1 VVLMAGTRSRAR
13 FPGAE
18 QYVPDRGSLSALRS
32 AVQECRGCDLYE
44 GATQGV
50 LGDGPAKA
58 ALMVIGEQPGDQ
70 EDRAGK
76 PFVGPA
82 GQLLDKALDAA
93 GIAPASV
100 FRTNA
105 VKHFRF
111 RATGKRRIHQSPD
124 LAHMRAC
131 APWLT
136 AELARVAPTG
146 AVLLGA
152 TAGKAVF
159 GSSFTVS
166 SVRGQLVSWPQA
178 REDAKA
184 PDWVLVTVHPSSVLR
199 SDDRST
205 AFDALVSD
213 LRVAADAL
221 TAA

>member
-1 VVLMAGTRSRAR
+1 VVALAGRSTG
-13 FPGAE
+13 FPGAAA
-18 QYVPDRGSLSALRS
+18 YIPDGASLSKLRH

-44 GATQGV
+44 DATQAV
-50 LGDGPAKA
+50 LGTGPARA
-58 ALMVIGEQPGDQ
+58 PLMVIGEQPGDQ
-70 EDRAGK
+70 EDQAGE

-82 GQLLDKALDAA
+82 GKLLDKALDAA

-111 RATGKRRIHQSPD
+111 RGTAGKRRIHQSPS

-136 AELARVAPTG
+136 AELARVRPTG

-159 GSSFTVS
+159 GSAFTVAGS
-166 SVRGQLVSWPQA
+166 RGQLVPWPEQ
-178 REDAKA
+178 REDAWPPEWA
-184 PDWVLVTVHPSSVLR
+184 LSTVHPSSVLR
-199 SDDRST
+199 SDERDT
-205 AFDALVSD
+205 AFDALVTD

-221 TAA
+221 AAS

>member
-1 VVLMAGTRSRAR
+1 VVALAAKDAG
-13 FPGAE
+13 FPGAAG
-18 QYVPDRGSLSALRS
+18 YVPDGASLSRLRR

-44 GATQGV
+44 EATQAV
-50 LGDGPAKA
+50 LGAGPARA

-70 EDRAGK
+70 EDRTGK

-82 GQLLDKALDAA
+82 GKLLDQALDAS

-111 RATGKRRIHQSPD
+111 RGTSGKRRIHQSPS
-124 LAHMRAC
+124 LAQMRAC

-136 AELARVAPTG
+136 AELARVRPTG

-159 GSSFTVS
+159 GSDFTVAGS
-166 SVRGQLVSWPQA
+166 RGRLVPWPEQ
-178 REDAKA
+178 REDATPPEWA
-184 PDWVLVTVHPSSVLR
+184 LATVHPSSVLR
-199 SDDRST
+199 SDDRDT
-205 AFDALVSD
+205 AFDALVHD

-221 TAA
+221 AAT